1 MSEPFVSIVMPVFN
15 ASANLRRA
23 IFSVFNQTF
32 YDFELIL
39 VDDHSTDQSL
49 KICRELEKKD
59 PRVKVIALEK
69 NSGASAARNAALD
82 VIGGRYVT
90 FVDADDWLE
99 DNVLARAARAIK
111 SEPSIDVLKYGCSED
126 YVDRDGRVRYRKIC
140 RAEDRA
146 FRDRASMARA
156 AAELETIP
164 LFGYIWNGF
173 YRAALVKKYSLR
185 FDERCRVNED
195 FFFNAE
201 ILRRAKVLRTIDCS
215 GYHYEKRGSGSL
227 SSTAANYSYAINRR
241 KIAELIGLF
250 DGAVPSDVEEK
261 IFWMYA
267 RFCYAALVDGEKL
280 SVIRADPLFDRFRR
294 IKFDGVGSKKK
305 ILIGLLR
312 KNFLAPIL
320 FCAVK
325 VIGGIKRLAPTLFA
339 RLKR

>member
-111 SEPSIDVLKYGCSED
+111 SEPSIDVL
-126 YVDRDGRVRYRKIC
+126 
-140 RAEDRA
+140 
-146 FRDRASMARA
+146 
-156 AAELETIP
+156 
-164 LFGYIWNGF
+164 
-173 YRAALVKKYSLR
+173 
-185 FDERCRVNED
+185 
-195 FFFNAE
+195 
-201 ILRRAKVLRTIDCS
+201 
-215 GYHYEKRGSGSL
+215 
-227 SSTAANYSYAINRR
+227 
-241 KIAELIGLF
+241 
-250 DGAVPSDVEEK
+250 
-261 IFWMYA
+261 
-267 RFCYAALVDGEKL
+267 
-280 SVIRADPLFDRFRR
+280 
-294 IKFDGVGSKKK
+294 
-305 ILIGLLR
+305 
-312 KNFLAPIL
+312 
-320 FCAVK
+320 
-325 VIGGIKRLAPTLFA
+325 
-339 RLKR
+339 